1 MQLLYIDSDF
11 DENELKTRVYESVEF
26 FVEDRIGIGY
36 TLSELR
42 ELAQEPDE
50 NPDEAFVLDLL
61 LSGSHE
67 GEWST
72 EEVWVIKDGELIQG
86 LE

>member
-1 MQLLYIDSDF
+1 MQLLYINADF
-11 DENELKTRVYESVEF
+11 DENGLESKIYESIEF

-42 ELAQEPDE
+42 ELAKEPDE

-67 GEWST
+67 GEWSN
-72 EEVWVIKDGELIQG
+72 EEVWIIKDGNYFKV
-86 LE
+86 